1 MLTLASFVFYGWE
14 NPRLLPLLF
23 VSTLVNGLA
32 AQDLLSGGR
41 SQTRRRLVLAL
52 ALSFN
57 LGALAFFKYAALVGQ
72 NFAAVTLPADSGIRI
87 IQPDTMVTQDFSAER
102 INIHVGA
109 DGIITSVECY

>member
-1 MLTLASFVFYGWE
+1 MIRASMF
-14 NPRLLPLLF
+14 
-23 VSTLVNGLA
+23 
-32 AQDLLSGGR
+32 
-41 SQTRRRLVLAL
+41 AL
-52 ALSFN
+52 ALFAAACTPPAETPAPTPEEPVVTAPQTREEATAQDTC
-57 LGALAFFKYAALVGQ
+57 GASQYAALVGQ